1 MPGNRGASGLGFAWL
16 EKLATDARV
25 FGRHLRT
32 RYGVFAVALGLVF
45 GQRCVSSRPPARD
58 VGAVAEFLGA
68 ELGTTAGAVRVQPES
83 VQWEPSRGVVGDL
96 MWGRRVLFLGS
107 QGGGTADV
115 YRAKARVAPDGS
127 VLQVNLWRNLTDTP
141 LGEETS
147 LVVNERSALFGT
159 MAFGELQGVTVL
171 RLQGSPDLGEGSW
184 FNRALLAVRAF
195 QEVGDVAGIG
205 RSHIS
210 LESIGP
216 AEFHVEQE
224 RVTIT
229 PDHTQTPLV
238 IDLTQEDSTFS
249 NDYVRAVSRQHYGG
263 QYWLHTLV
271 DVVRH
276 GVGPAPLEWLE
287 RNVFQFGDWLKRR
300 QHAPLGPDVIPT
312 PLEPR
317 APEVSAHV
325 WPPRDLT
332 PLLTPAEAG
341 EGAWRP
347 SGYDVASDAAF
358 AHSPADPPFAQSWIR
373 PDAKRPYARLQLVA
387 LDMRRLSLGMEA
399 GYEEPKPKTG
409 PPGRGALT
417 ADKNVRERVVA
428 TFNGAFKSVHGD
440 YGMMVDG
447 RILVPP
453 QAHAASVV
461 VRRDG
466 WVGLGTW
473 PDNTNIPDDLVSFRQ
488 NLDPLVANGVANPT
502 QRDAWGVKLA
512 GGSVV
517 TERSALCRTKDGNLI
532 YAWGKEL
539 TGESLA
545 QGLVVVGCDYAV
557 HLDMNPGH
565 AGLVYTHIKGTSPDG
580 VNGQLA
586 VRDMTIHPREHAVW
600 SDKDFFYLLQSD
612 MGNAPTAHPSTG
624 QTQPVQWT
632 PSVGLQPPP
641 PLWPAI
647 WQGTTTLGSLPIQL
661 TRIEPGRTDYAITA
675 SAMEPLLPGR
685 PTPRREL
692 PEGARERVVLAVT
705 IGHSTS
711 SARYGLSFGT
721 RESLPLQASQGGL
734 RLSLDGKLVIAAQG
748 ELRATEEDQNVA
760 QLPVLLNN
768 GVITSTASLR
778 GGKKNR
784 GAICLREG
792 HLWLATTEHDSSDA
806 LAVTLRNMGCTTALA
821 LDRGSKHAVRVV
833 REGFDELLA
842 QDSDSTVLWVLGKPM
857 QPRTFSFE

>member
-1 MPGNRGASGLGFAWL
+1 M
-16 EKLATDARV
+16 

-32 RYGVFAVALGLVF
+32 RYGLLAVALGLVF
-45 GQRCVSSRPPARD
+45 GQRCALSRPPARD
-58 VGAVAEFLGA
+58 VTAVAAFLGA
-68 ELGTTAGAVRVQPES
+68 EVGTSAAPVQVQPES
-83 VQWEPSRGVVGDL
+83 VQWEPSRGVIGDL
-96 MWGRRVLFLGS
+96 LWGRRVLFLGS
-107 QGGGTADV
+107 QGGGAADV

-127 VLQVNLWRNLTDTP
+127 VLQVNQWRNLTNTP

-147 LVVNERSALFGT
+147 LVVNQGAALFGT

-171 RLQGSPDLGEGSW
+171 QLKGSPDLHEGSW
-184 FNRALLAVRAF
+184 FNRALLAIRAF

-210 LESIGP
+210 LESLG
-216 AEFHVEQE
+216 AVELHVEQE

-229 PDHTQTPLV
+229 PDHTQSPIV
-238 IDLTQEDSTFS
+238 VDLTQEDATFE

-271 DVVRH
+271 DVVRN

-287 RNVFQFGDWLKRR
+287 RNVFHFGDWLKRR
-300 QHAPLGPDVIPT
+300 QHPPLTPDVITPPT
-312 PLEPR
+312 EPEV
-317 APEVSAHV
+317 AEVSAAV
-325 WPPRDLT
+325 WPPRDIT
-332 PLLTPAEAG
+332 PLLTPSEPG
-341 EGAWRP
+341 EGLWRP
-347 SGYDVASDAAF
+347 SGYEVASDAVF
-358 AHSPADPPFAQSWIR
+358 THSPADPPFAQTWVR
-373 PDAKRPYARLQLVA
+373 PDAKRPYARLHVVA

-473 PDNTNIPDDLVSFRQ
+473 PDTTNIPDNIVSFRQ

-502 QRDAWGVKLA
+502 QRDAWGIKLA

-517 TERSALCRTKDGNLI
+517 TERSALCRTKDGNLF

-539 TGESLA
+539 TGDSLA
-545 QGLVVVGCDYAV
+545 QGLVTVGCDYAV

-565 AGLVYTHIKGTSPDG
+565 AGLVYTRINGTKADG
-580 VNGQLA
+580 VSGQVA
-586 VRDMTIHPREHAVW
+586 VPDMTIHPREHALW
-600 SDKDFFYLLQSD
+600 SDKDFFYLMQSD
-612 MGNAPTAHPSTG
+612 MGSAKAVDSGSGRTLS
-624 QTQPVQWT
+624 VQWT

-641 PLWPAI
+641 VAWPAI
-647 WQGTTTLGSLPIQL
+647 WQGATTLGSLPIEL
-661 TRIEPGRTDYAITA
+661 LRIEPGRTDYTVTA

-685 PTPRREL
+685 PAPRRQL
-692 PEGARERVVLAVT
+692 PEGALERVVLAVT
-705 IGHSTS
+705 LGHSVS
-711 SARYGLSFGT
+711 SARYGLAFGS
-721 RESLPLQASQGGL
+721 RETLPLQAHQGGL
-734 RLSLDGKLVIAAQG
+734 KIGADGSLAIAGQG
-748 ELRATEEDQNVA
+748 ELRAAEEGQNVV

-768 GVITSTASLR
+768 GVTTPTASLR
-778 GGKKNR
+778 GGKKSR
-784 GAICLREG
+784 GAVCIREG
-792 HLWLATTEHDSSDA
+792 QLWLATTEHDSSDA
-806 LAVTLRNMGCTTALA
+806 LAVTLRTMGCATVLE

-842 QDSDSTVLWVLGKPM
+842 PDSDSTVLWVLGKPM